1 MHTSPE
7 WQEGG
12 RASTGL
18 RLALV
23 TETYPPEINGVAM
36 TLSRLVEG
44 MLNAGHEVELVRPKQ
59 HRFDSGLHDHLL
71 RELLRPGMAVPG
83 YPGLR
88 IGLPSGGTLTR
99 RWQLKRPDVVHIA
112 TEGPLGWSALN
123 AARNLGIP
131 VSTGF
136 HTNFHTYSSH
146 YGFGLLRKPV
156 LAYLKAFHNR
166 AQLTLVPTKGVQ
178 QDLEENGFERVRIL
192 SRGVDTELFSP
203 GRRNHLLRQ
212 SWNADHNTVVALY
225 VGRLAPEKNLDLVMD
240 AFAAMQ
246 ERNRRSRLVLVG
258 DGPERARLRRRYPE
272 ALFAGP
278 RTGIELAEHYAS
290 ADMFVFA
297 SRSETFGNVTLEAM
311 ASGLPVVA
319 FDYAA
324 AGEHV
329 QHGYTGLLA
338 SVEDSSA
345 FIGHAA
351 ALAAESYSIPR
362 LGAEA
367 RKTAEKVSWKAVL
380 ADFELLLRGVA
391 AAHLKLQYR

>member
-1 MHTSPE
+1 
-7 WQEGG
+7 
-12 RASTGL
+12 
-18 RLALV
+18 
-23 TETYPPEINGVAM
+23 M

-59 HRFDSGLHDHLL
+59 HRFDAGLHDDRLD
-71 RELLRPGMAVPG
+71 ELLRPGMAMPG
-83 YPGLR
+83 YRGLR

-123 AARNLGIP
+123 AARKLRIP

-146 YGFGLLRKPV
+146 YGFGLLRRPV
-156 LAYLKAFHNR
+156 LSYLRAFHNR

-178 QDLEENGFERVRIL
+178 QDLEENGFERVNVL

-203 GRRNHLLRQ
+203 RRRNPLLRH
-212 SWNADHNTVVALY
+212 SWGADHNTVVALY
-225 VGRLAPEKNLDLVMD
+225 VGRLAPEKNLDLVME
-240 AFAAMQ
+240 AFAAMR
-246 ERNRRSRLVLVG
+246 ERNPRSQLVLVG
-258 DGPERARLRRRYPE
+258 DGPEKTRLARRFPE
-272 ALFAGP
+272 AFLVGS

-351 ALAAESYSIPR
+351 ALAAEPCSIPR

-367 RKTAEKVSWKAVL
+367 RKTAEKVGWKAVL
-380 ADFELLLRGVA
+380 ARFELLLTGIA
-391 AAHLKLQYR
+391 ASDLKLQYR